1 MELALRKDVG
11 LNKVLDKS
19 VLAFFFIIGISL
31 GAFVRIPLP
40 FTPVPLTLQ
49 TFFVLLCAACLGM
62 RWSLFVQ
69 SVYLFLGIAG
79 LPVFAGA
86 NSGLWYLLGPTA
98 GYLLGFVLAAVFIS
112 LLSKYSRDCF
122 ALTLGLFLLADVL
135 LLLCGALWLKVSL
148 QINLMHSLLIGFF
161 PFLAGDALKA
171 FFAAFLFW
179 KIRSRISSI
188 L

>member
-19 VLAFFFIIGISL
+19 VLAFLYYRHFSGRFCTH
-31 GAFVRIPLP
+31 PLP
-40 FTPVPLTLQ
+40 FTVPLTLQ
-49 TFFVLLCAACLGM
+49 TFCSSLC
-62 RWSLFVQ
+62 SLPGYKMVFIC
-69 SVYLFLGIAG
+69 SVGLPILRVAG
-79 LPVFAGA
+79 LPVFAGEFR
-86 NSGLWYLLGPTA
+86 LWYLLAYCRIPP
-98 GYLLGFVLAAVFIS
+98 GFVLAAVFIS